1 MLENELYDWLKG
13 YGIPTPEFGYFRLT
27 EEPDAMSYPVALKIV
42 SPRVVHKSDVGGVM
56 LHLNNRD
63 ELRRAKQTII
73 ANLAMNGI
81 QPDDKDGWIVTRMY
95 TGIELFFGVIQDA
108 VFGKVIVFGAG
119 GVWVELFK
127 DVCYIDS
134 EAGEQEIER
143 AIRQTRISRIFT
155 EGFRGKKYDVAPVIA
170 LIRQLQQLEVK
181 ELDFNPV
188 MLTEGG
194 LVVVDARVLLVSGDP
209 MPSPAV
215 APDPEASGREARPS
229 GKKMKFIPDI
239 FRPEKTVIVGVSG
252 HAEKAGYALA
262 ENSRNDKDCCYVN
275 PHLDI
280 LFDKKVFSSIDDL
293 PLVDTAVLCIP
304 AASLP
309 DTIERL
315 VLKKVKNI
323 IVITAGFRE
332 AGRDEHFLQ
341 ELAEKYAINIIGPN
355 CLGIY
360 ANHKNL
366 TFGTG
371 DVKSGEVNLFSQSGA
386 IVAELM
392 DKAANK
398 SIGFENIISV
408 GNMADVDFAD
418 LIHSYPGSNAINLYV
433 EGIAN
438 GKNLLRAIRESR
450 SPVSI
455 FKAGRTEAARR
466 AAFSHTGNLA
476 GNYPL
481 FAGLVRSA
489 GAKILSDI
497 NGLLYP
503 YHFQK
508 VLIITNAGGA
518 GTVMS
523 DLISDKL
530 YSLSPDQ
537 IGQLSA
543 VLPAHWSKNNP
554 IDIIGDATHERYG
567 KALEVADHFGA
578 DVIYVLVTP
587 QFMTDSEKISE
598 LFVQHTYKTKIFPV
612 LLGGELMETA
622 KSLLRRERVA
632 FFEELAEAVSFL

>member
-1 MLENELYDWLKG
+1 MLENELYHWLKR
-13 YGIPTPEFGYFRLT
+13 YGIPTPEFGYFRIT
-27 EEPDAMSYPVALKIV
+27 EEPDAVSYPVALKIV
-42 SPRVVHKSDVGGVM
+42 SPRVIHKSDVGGVI
-56 LHLNNRD
+56 LHLNSRD
-63 ELRRAKQTII
+63 ELRRAKQMII
-73 ANLAMNGI
+73 ANLALHGI
-81 QPDDKDGWIVTRMY
+81 QPDDQDGWIVTRMY
-95 TGIELFFGVIQDA
+95 TGIELFFGVIQDE
-108 VFGKVIVFGAG
+108 VFGKVVVFGAG

-134 EAGEQEIER
+134 EAGEEEIGR

-155 EGFRGKKYDVAPVIA
+155 EGFRGKKYDVGPVIA

-194 LVVVDARVLLVSGDP
+194 LVVVDARVLPISVGVS
-209 MPSPAV
+209 
-215 APDPEASGREARPS
+215 EPS
-229 GKKMKFIPDI
+229 GKKMKYIPEI

-252 HAEKAGYALA
+252 HAEKVGYALA
-262 ENSRNDKDCCYVN
+262 ENSRMDKDCCFVN
-275 PHLDI
+275 PHLEV
-280 LFDKKVFSSIDDL
+280 LFDKKVFSRIEDL

-315 VLKKVKNI
+315 IPKKVKNI

-341 ELAEKYAINIIGPN
+341 ELAEKYSINIIGPN

-360 ANHKNL
+360 ANQKNL
-366 TFGTG
+366 SFGTG
-371 DVKSGEVNLFSQSGA
+371 DVKNGNVNLFSQSGA

-392 DKAANK
+392 DKAVYKN
-398 SIGFENIISV
+398 IGFENIISV

-418 LIHSYPGSNAINLYV
+418 LIHSYPGDNAINLYV

-438 GKNLLRAIRESR
+438 GKNLLRAIRGSR
-450 SPVSI
+450 SLVSI
-455 FKAGRTEAARR
+455 FKAGRTEAARK

-489 GAKILSDI
+489 GAKIFSDI
-497 NGLLYP
+497 NGMLYP
-503 YHFQK
+503 YHFKK

-530 YSLSPDQ
+530 YTLSPDQ
-537 IGQLSA
+537 ISQLSK
-543 VLPAHWSKNNP
+543 VLPAHWSRNNP

-567 KALEVADHFGA
+567 KVLEVADTFGA

-587 QFMTDSEKISE
+587 QIMTDPEKISE
-598 LFVQHTYKTKIFPV
+598 LFVQHTYRTKIFPV
-612 LLGGELMETA
+612 LLGGELVESA
-622 KSLLRRERVA
+622 KSLLRQQRVA
-632 FFEELAEAVSFL
+632 FFEELTEAVSFL

>member
-1 MLENELYDWLKG
+1 MLEHELYDWLKG
-13 YGIPTPEFGYFRLT
+13 YGIPTPEFGYFRFT
-27 EEPDAMSYPVALKIV
+27 EEPDAVSYPVALKIV
-42 SPRVVHKSDVGGVM
+42 SPRVVHKSDAGGVM
-56 LHLNNRD
+56 LHLNSRD

-73 ANLAMNGI
+73 VNLALNGI
-81 QPDDKDGWIVTRMY
+81 QPDDKDGWIVVRMY

-108 VFGKVIVFGAG
+108 VFGKVVVFGAG

-134 EAGEQEIER
+134 EAGEEEIER
-143 AIRQTRISRIFT
+143 AIRQTQISRIFM
-155 EGFRGKKYDVAPVIA
+155 EGFRGKKYDIGPVTA
-170 LIRQLQQLEVK
+170 LIRQLQQLAVK

-194 LVVVDARVLLVSGDP
+194 LVVVDARVLPVSGD
-209 MPSPAV
+209 SA
-215 APDPEASGREARPS
+215 ASGDGGVRVSRLA
-229 GKKMKFIPDI
+229 KKMKYIPEI

-252 HAEKAGYALA
+252 HGEKVGYALA
-262 ENSRNDKDCCYVN
+262 ENSRMDKDCCYVN
-275 PHLDI
+275 PHLEV
-280 LFDKKVFSSIDDL
+280 LFGKKVFSGIEDL
-293 PLVDTAVLCIP
+293 PDIDTAVLCIP

-315 VLKKVKNI
+315 IPKKVKNI

-341 ELAEKYAINIIGPN
+341 ELAEKYSINIVGPN

-366 TFGTG
+366 SFGTG
-371 DVKSGEVNLFSQSGA
+371 DVKSGNVNLFSQSGA

-392 DKAANK
+392 DKAVYKN
-398 SIGFENIISV
+398 IGFENIISV

-438 GKNLLRAIRESR
+438 GKNLLRAIRGSR

-455 FKAGRTEAARR
+455 FKAGRTEAARK

-489 GAKILSDI
+489 GARILSDI
-497 NGLLYP
+497 NGLLYS

-508 VLIITNAGGA
+508 VLIITNAGGV

-530 YSLSPDQ
+530 YGLSPEQ

-543 VLPAHWSKNNP
+543 VLPAHWSRNNP

-567 KALEVADHFGA
+567 KALEVADTFGA

-587 QFMTDSEKISE
+587 QFMTDPEKISE
-598 LFVQHTYKTKIFPV
+598 LFVQHTYHTKIFPV
-612 LLGGELMETA
+612 LLGGEQMETA
-622 KSLLRRERVA
+622 RNLLRRQRVA
-632 FFEELAEAVSFL
+632 FFEELTEAVSFL